1 MKRLSMGAACAALA
15 MLAVGCGSS
24 STSGGSK
31 TSAAGTG
38 SFGVNAK
45 GTVVFY
51 QRAATN
57 GVALA
62 LVPKFNATHPGLKV
76 HIVQTSPNNDTSTLA
91 TAIRAGHP
99 PDLVGLNDVD
109 VPEFTSEHT
118 LMNLTQYIKA
128 LPQYNELS
136 PGHLSLGN
144 YQGQMYAA
152 PYLADLSVL
161 WYNKSALR
169 EGPPERRADVVRRD
183 GV

>member
-15 MLAVGCGSS
+15 MLAVGCGSAS
-24 STSGGSK
+24 SSGGSK
-31 TSAAGTG
+31 TSVAGAG

-51 QRAATN
+51 QRAASN
-57 GVALA
+57 ALALA

-76 HIVQTSPNNDTSTLA
+76 RIVQTSPNNDTSTLA

-118 LMNLTQYIKA
+118 LMNLTPYIKA
-128 LPQYNELS
+128 LPQLKALS

-144 YQGQMYAA
+144 YQGRAGPVTPA
-152 PYLADLSVL
+152 TLTAIPYHAWANRGVRAMRVWVPLSG
-161 WYNKSALR
+161 A
-169 EGPPERRADVVRRD
+169 GPD
-183 GV
+183 